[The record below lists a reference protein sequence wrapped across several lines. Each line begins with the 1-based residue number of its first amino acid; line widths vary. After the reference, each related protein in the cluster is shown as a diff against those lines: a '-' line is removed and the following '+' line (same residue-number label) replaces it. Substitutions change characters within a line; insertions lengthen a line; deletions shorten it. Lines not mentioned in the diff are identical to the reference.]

1 MIGSSKFPDGYGC
14 TRVPFPPSDS
24 LRFAPLAIVLPWR
37 SITSLAS
44 NSNSNGNSSSNH
56 SGGNSKFMIMIIMPV
71 IMIIM
76 LTIVT
81 MIVND
86 NDNENNVKI
95 RRLIHP
101 AVTSILASYLK
112 TMASTILGLAFTF
125 SVVR

>member
-1 MIGSSKFPDGYGC
+1 
-14 TRVPFPPSDS
+14 
-24 LRFAPLAIVLPWR
+24 
-37 SITSLAS
+37 
-44 NSNSNGNSSSNH
+44 
-56 SGGNSKFMIMIIMPV
+56 
-71 IMIIM
+71 
-76 LTIVT
+76 VT

>member
-1 MIGSSKFPDGYGC
+1 
-14 TRVPFPPSDS
+14 
-24 LRFAPLAIVLPWR
+24 
-37 SITSLAS
+37 
-44 NSNSNGNSSSNH
+44 
-56 SGGNSKFMIMIIMPV
+56 MIMIIMLV
-71 IMIIM
+71 IMTMM